1 MNNDI
6 SVNLI
11 YHKIIM
17 RQCGT
22 KSQYSLIKKL
32 YMTFKLTWYIITLKY
47 RNDITNY
54 V

>member
-22 KSQYSLIKKL
+22 KSQYSLIKKIIHDIQIDML
-32 YMTFKLTWYIITLKY
+32 YHYSQ
-47 RNDITNY
+47 